1 MIKTR
6 IPDESMKLTS
16 RRSSTTASNPL
27 LSRSRSRLSTSPAV
41 TSSISPSTRTFNP
54 LAIRS
59 LVDTSA
65 TRALAVRQLRR
76 SDRERLVLRLR
87 DDLTQYQIAEQTGG
101 SQMQVSRILRRITD
115 QLHEHIEGRSRL
127 CRPASA
133 LSGV

>member
-1 MIKTR
+1 
-6 IPDESMKLTS
+6 
-16 RRSSTTASNPL
+16 
-27 LSRSRSRLSTSPAV
+27 
-41 TSSISPSTRTFNP
+41 
-54 LAIRS
+54 
-59 LVDTSA
+59 
-65 TRALAVRQLRR
+65 LAVRQLRR